1 MPRYYFKQQGKNTA
15 LQNGRPEKSK
25 PFFVFLSVNFRETK
39 FNRDRICCPPLWST
53 TFVSLIWQTMYFR
66 SLLFSTREIKCVYLP
81 GHLETFGLHSS
92 VSVSFPSLEQSLPPF
107 AGFGLSHSLSRLL
120 VPFLLPQVTEHSLHF
135 PHWPYPPSTAK
146 YTQQVFNHAQY
157 SSFQWGFIIPNPKQS
172 QQPIIGR
179 EMSPG
184 ANENSK

>member
-1 MPRYYFKQQGKNTA
+1 MGCVKKLTRSPCSLVRFFDATQRLNKNCSSTFHGVMFLFHTYWDFFLLTDTFQGLEA
-15 LQNGRPEKSK
+15 
-25 PFFVFLSVNFRETK
+25 
-39 FNRDRICCPPLWST
+39 ICCPPLWGT

-66 SLLFSTREIKCVYLP
+66 SRSFSTCEIKCVYLP

-135 PHWPYPPSTAK
+135 PHWPYPPLTVK
-146 YTQQVFNHAQY
+146 YTQQVFNYAQ
-157 SSFQWGFIIPNPKQS
+157 
-172 QQPIIGR
+172 
-179 EMSPG
+179 
-184 ANENSK
+184 

>member
-15 LQNGRPEKSK
+15 QQNGRTEKSK
-25 PFFVFLSVNFRETK
+25 LFFVFLRVNFRETK
-39 FNRDRICCPPLWST
+39 FNRDRICFPPLWST

-135 PHWPYPPSTAK
+135 PHWPYPPLTAK
-146 YTQQVFNHAQY
+146 YTQQVFNYAQ
-157 SSFQWGFIIPNPKQS
+157 
-172 QQPIIGR
+172 
-179 EMSPG
+179 
-184 ANENSK
+184 